1 MDLRLWVEKLWV
13 RSAEERG
20 EWGPEERPER
30 QPGSAGGCLR
40 GGPAGA
46 LSGCALHGGGQLGR
60 GRPNGGFSEIADKG
74 FMGLKRIH

>member
-46 LSGCALHGGGQLGR
+46 LSGCALHGGGAA
-60 GRPNGGFSEIADKG
+60 RPW
-74 FMGLKRIH
+74 